1 MKKKDE
7 NADYFALENNK
18 GTVPA
23 GQTLQIKVRFKQA
36 EPDPF
41 IADIRAFKGIGQWIE
56 ARGELKLSG
65 GYVVPGSEDAVTI
78 SVKLRAY
85 IEKI

>member
-1 MKKKDE
+1 M
-7 NADYFALENNK
+7 ENNK
-18 GTVPA
+18 GTVAA
-23 GQTLQIKVRFKQA
+23 GATQIIKFKCKQT

-41 IADIRAFKGIGQWIE
+41 IAEIVAFKGIGQWVE

-65 GYVVPGSEDAVTI
+65 GFVAQGSEDAVVVT
-78 SVKLRAY
+78 VKLRAY